1 MRLILILLVLIAAF
15 VVIQSHRH
23 GCSFGQE
30 GWMGCVMGKSTEAR
44 PAAETPA
51 PPPAEPAPAPA
62 PAEPSRTLERA
73 PGRLFV
79 FVAAGLAFEPIA

>member
-15 VVIQSHRH
+15 VVIQSQRH

-30 GWMGCVMGKSTEAR
+30 GWMGCVMGKSTEAT

-51 PPPAEPAPAPA
+51 PAAETPAPAPAEPAPAPA
-62 PAEPSRTLERA
+62 EPAPA
-73 PGRLFV
+73 PQ
-79 FVAAGLAFEPIA
+79 

>member
-30 GWMGCVMGKSTEAR
+30 GWMGCVMGKSGKSTEAT

-62 PAEPSRTLERA
+62 PAEPA
-73 PGRLFV
+73 P
-79 FVAAGLAFEPIA
+79 APAPQQ

>member
-23 GCSFGQE
+23 GCSFGKE
-30 GWMGCVMGKSTEAR
+30 GWMDCVMGKSTEATPAAETPASP

-51 PPPAEPAPAPA
+51 PAPAEPAPSPAPA
-62 PAEPSRTLERA
+62 PQ
-73 PGRLFV
+73 
-79 FVAAGLAFEPIA
+79 

>member
-30 GWMGCVMGKSTEAR
+30 GWMVCVMGKSTEATP

-62 PAEPSRTLERA
+62 PAEPA
-73 PGRLFV
+73 P
-79 FVAAGLAFEPIA
+79 APAPQQ

>member
-30 GWMGCVMGKSTEAR
+30 RWMGCVMGKSTEAT

-51 PPPAEPAPAPA
+51 PAAETPAPAPAEPAPAPAEPAPAPA
-62 PAEPSRTLERA
+62 PQ
-73 PGRLFV
+73 
-79 FVAAGLAFEPIA
+79 

>member
-15 VVIQSHRH
+15 VVIQNHRH

-30 GWMGCVMGKSTEAR
+30 GWMGCVMGKSTEAT

-51 PPPAEPAPAPA
+51 PAPAEPAPAPA
-62 PAEPSRTLERA
+62 EPAPAPAEPA
-73 PGRLFV
+73 P
-79 FVAAGLAFEPIA
+79 APQ

>member
-30 GWMGCVMGKSTEAR
+30 GWMGCVMGKSTEAT

-51 PPPAEPAPAPA
+51 PAAETPAPA
-62 PAEPSRTLERA
+62 PAEPA
-73 PGRLFV
+73 PSP
-79 FVAAGLAFEPIA
+79 APAPQ